1 MPRSILPFKISSTD
15 PQTPLSVYPYNS
27 RTVLHS
33 FDPNTPETNY
43 KYVAFRPGY
52 AVQASELNDI
62 QENFYKENTLF
73 ANMINFWGPYV
84 GSPYAGSG
92 DETTNIRYG
101 GPGWEGATPLAPY
114 GPGKQPDFD
123 VLPAA
128 GQPPLDEIP
137 NLVDVTDNGTSITIQ
152 FNQGYYL
159 TSVRTGTSVDN
170 GFKYFVYL
178 NYGDGN
184 IGEALYTTTIAKAS
198 SGISYVGMFMTQS
211 YVFPEGS
218 GETLTDRTLQD
229 NSASFYNVNGQ
240 GASRVSF
247 NFNGIGVSGV
257 NGGTDLSSISPV
269 LYIDHG
275 AGKVRYL
282 SNLLIANI

>member
-1 MPRSILPFKISSTD
+1 
-15 PQTPLSVYPYNS
+15 
-27 RTVLHS
+27 
-33 FDPNTPETNY
+33 
-43 KYVAFRPGY
+43 
-52 AVQASELNDI
+52 
-62 QENFYKENTLF
+62 
-73 ANMINFWGPYV
+73 
-84 GSPYAGSG
+84 
-92 DETTNIRYG
+92 
-101 GPGWEGATPLAPY
+101 
-114 GPGKQPDFD
+114 
-123 VLPAA
+123 
-128 GQPPLDEIP
+128 
-137 NLVDVTDNGTSITIQ
+137 
-152 FNQGYYL
+152 
-159 TSVRTGTSVDN
+159 
-170 GFKYFVYL
+170 
-178 NYGDGN
+178 
-184 IGEALYTTTIAKAS
+184 
-198 SGISYVGMFMTQS
+198 MTQS